1 MEMSI
6 RDEIDRVIE
15 EEAKRKEKTVRRQD
29 VVSKR
34 KVRMQSR
41 QPPTYLAVL
50 IGKILYKFHRKPREQ
65 VRKPVTPRNGMGGYT
80 EHDFIEPP
88 KITSWTIIKE
98 DLRNLPRKIMRGG
111 RKKPIKNQP
120 KPMNSKESIDD
131 WKDYFE

>member
-1 MEMSI
+1 MSI

-15 EEAKRKEKTVRRQD
+15 EEAKKKERDSRRSE

-34 KVRMQSR
+34 KVRMQAR

-50 IGKILYKFHRKPREQ
+50 IGKILYKFSRKPKEPR
-65 VRKPVTPRNGMGGYT
+65 RKPVTPNRGIEGYVDG
-80 EHDFIEPP
+80 DFYEKP

-98 DLRNLPRKIMRGG
+98 DLRNLPKKIMRGG
-111 RKKPIKNQP
+111 RKKSAKNPAPQ
-120 KPMNSKESIDD
+120 MNSKESIDD